1 MMETKRIVWIDTAK
15 GICILLVVI
24 NHAIMITHVEY
35 IFENINIDNSL
46 SSFRMPLYFTL
57 SGIFFKR
64 YDYVTTFLQK
74 KINNLLIPFL
84 FFYIF
89 GSILIPLIFQ
99 VVGFNMYSESSFKLL
114 AFDCLYNHCNQING
128 PLWFLL
134 CLFFANILFYSITY
148 FCKNYF
154 LIFFSLFMGITGL
167 LLSYYHIELPFS
179 IASSFTCLPFF
190 CFGYLIKQLITD
202 NRYKLKYI
210 PFMFYILVVGYLT
223 YNYSGFVNFSQ
234 NCFELPLTV
243 FPLGI
248 LGVIALLMI
257 SKAINKLHLVTYIGR
272 YSIII
277 LCTHIFFLRLFHHV
291 SSILCVTNIEN
302 FIISLISTI
311 IVCYFITP
319 LFIRYLPY
327 VVAQKNVFLY
337 LKKFWL

>member
-1 MMETKRIVWIDTAK
+1 MEKNRICWIDTAK

-24 NHAIMITHVEY
+24 NHAIMITHIEY
-35 IFENINIDNSL
+35 IFGNINIENSL

-64 YDYVTTFLQK
+64 YDKMISFLK
-74 KINNLLIPFL
+74 KKTNNLLIPFL

-89 GSILIPLIFQ
+89 GSIFIPLLFQ
-99 VVGFNMYSESSFKLL
+99 VIGFNMYSDSSFKSL
-114 AFDCLYNHCNQING
+114 ALDCLYNHCNQING

-134 CLFFANILFYSITY
+134 CLFFANILFYYVTY
-148 FCKNYF
+148 FCNMFF
-154 LIFFSLFMGITGL
+154 LIFISLSMGIIGL
-167 LLSYYHIELPFS
+167 IFSYYRIELPLS

-190 CFGYLIKQLITD
+190 CFGYLVKQLLRD
-202 NRYKLKYI
+202 NRYKMKYI
-210 PFMFYILVVGYLT
+210 PFMFYILVVVFLI

-234 NCFELPLTV
+234 NCFEFPLTV

-257 SKAINKLHLVTYIGR
+257 SKAINTLHLVTYIGR

-277 LCTHIFFLRLFHHV
+277 LCTHMFFLRFFHHIASV
-291 SSILCVTNIEN
+291 LSVTNIEN

-319 LFIRYLPY
+319 LFLKYLPY
-327 VVAQKNVFLY
+327 VVAQKNVFSY
-337 LKKFWL
+337 MESK